1 MEQDIKLH
9 HCCKIQNNHHFRYPN
24 DILWSPDVCTNK
36 LLMSRLPYLK
46 INNDNIEHNRYNTTY
61 GEGYNDNS
69 KHTPWIVLLCWV
81 LCACTDFTSLH
92 QRPEYQM
99 EGDIPTDPLEKQ
111 ECNGKW
117 EWRDV
122 AEIGNDNSYLLE
134 THLLLSNWYQN
145 LFWN

>member
-1 MEQDIKLH
+1 
-9 HCCKIQNNHHFRYPN
+9 
-24 DILWSPDVCTNK
+24 
-36 LLMSRLPYLK
+36 
-46 INNDNIEHNRYNTTY
+46 
-61 GEGYNDNS
+61 
-69 KHTPWIVLLCWV
+69 
-81 LCACTDFTSLH
+81 
-92 QRPEYQM
+92 M

-145 LFWN
+145 LF